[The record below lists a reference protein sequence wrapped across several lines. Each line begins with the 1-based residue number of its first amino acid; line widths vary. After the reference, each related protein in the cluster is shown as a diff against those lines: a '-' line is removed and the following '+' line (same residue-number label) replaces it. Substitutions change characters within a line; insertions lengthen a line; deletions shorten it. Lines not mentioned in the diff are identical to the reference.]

1 MTLLSVKNLSVSI
14 HEQPIIKNVSFNLG
28 AGEILALT
36 GESGSGKSISA
47 LALMGLLP
55 HGSKKE
61 GIINFEGKDLNKI
74 SEPNFCKLR
83 GKKIS
88 MVFQEPM
95 TALNPLKNIGRQ
107 ISETLVQHKACAPH
121 ELKNRVRNTMDRVG
135 LSGIDPSRFP
145 HQLSGG
151 QRQRVVI
158 AMAVCLEPSILIAD
172 EPTTALDV
180 TTQAKIL
187 ELLKKFA
194 EQDGI
199 SIILI
204 THDLAIVANI
214 ANYLILMK
222 EGILVDQGEP
232 KKVFRDLAHPYT
244 KKLFSASSQKLIL
257 KENEISEGK
266 LLEVN
271 SVSVNYKSHNRG
283 LFSKGTSIEAVSDVS
298 FDIKRGERLGLVGE
312 SGSGKST
319 LTRTI
324 LGLQSTSSGYIKF
337 EGKKISKDNRSFK
350 KNIQVVFQDPYGS
363 FNPRHKVERL
373 IAEPFFALGKE
384 APHETEQ
391 KSIVKEMLEEVGL
404 PLNSTEKYIHEFS
417 GGQRQRIAIAR
428 ALVIKPKLIIFDEAV
443 SALDLS
449 IRNQILKLISDLTER
464 HGLSYL
470 FISHDLTVI
479 ENITEKCL
487 VMKNGKIVE
496 QGQTKQ
502 ILNDPRNEYTHSLID
517 AAPKFPEFGHA

>member
-1 MTLLSVKNLSVSI
+1 MSLLSVENLYLQFDTDEGRITAVDD
-14 HEQPIIKNVSFNLG
+14 VSFELN
-28 AGEILALT
+28 AGEVLGLV
-36 GESGSGKSISA
+36 GESGSGKSVTA
-47 LALMGLLP
+47 LSILKLLP
-55 HGSKKE
+55 YQIASHSSKSSIKLKGKE
-61 GIINFEGKDLNKI
+61 ILKMSSGEIRKI
-74 SEPNFCKLR
+74 R
-83 GKKIS
+83 GDSIS
-88 MVFQEPM
+88 MIFQEPM

-199 SIILI
+199 SIVLI

-271 SVSVNYKSHNRG
+271 SVSVNYKSHNKG
-283 LFSKGTSIEAVSDVS
+283 IFSKS
-298 FDIKRGERLGLVGE
+298 
-312 SGSGKST
+312 
-319 LTRTI
+319 
-324 LGLQSTSSGYIKF
+324 
-337 EGKKISKDNRSFK
+337 
-350 KNIQVVFQDPYGS
+350 
-363 FNPRHKVERL
+363 
-373 IAEPFFALGKE
+373 
-384 APHETEQ
+384 
-391 KSIVKEMLEEVGL
+391 M
-404 PLNSTEKYIHEFS
+404 
-417 GGQRQRIAIAR
+417 
-428 ALVIKPKLIIFDEAV
+428 
-443 SALDLS
+443 
-449 IRNQILKLISDLTER
+449 
-464 HGLSYL
+464 
-470 FISHDLTVI
+470 
-479 ENITEKCL
+479 
-487 VMKNGKIVE
+487 
-496 QGQTKQ
+496 
-502 ILNDPRNEYTHSLID
+502 
-517 AAPKFPEFGHA
+517 